1 MVFWY
6 TYLYMKSPENNFI
19 KKVGRG
25 VKNTLMGVTAAGLL
39 AHAASQ
45 DKPVVDNKPTM
56 SIESVDS
63 VYAHFDPETRKELES
78 LEKDYAS
85 MYLYDHTDAKEKGVT
100 QIDLQ
105 NRFREVIGKY
115 GQGLKIVFPESTHK
129 TIADRA
135 ADAVFTKIL
144 RQDKEHAHYA
154 NSTLFYSNT
163 PTDYEVTDKGDSAAV
178 SSVRLENFVAEFSH
192 HINNDFSLRR
202 VAYYGEGFLR
212 SGFHQQGMYGQTS
225 SVEYQ
230 AHQVTEKALSAY
242 FNADPE
248 QLNIP
253 FEKIRGSYEQFYEK
267 IADKY
272 KNELGDDEFY
282 MINGQYIQ
290 QTKHHLDSLDQTQ
303 DWLLGRID
311 QLRAEV
317 VEQAGKQENIAES
330 FKGVIT
336 WEALQSAL
344 EGESLKD
351 YVYGQ
356 NALNKVVREIK
367 NKNFESIDQLTHDE
381 VFLRNPDF
389 IKFIDYSIS
398 GSALHS
404 SKEKE
409 YDEVLERFSHE
420 ESKNY
425 IKHMLPFL
433 ETITDNLA
441 KKYPNGE
448 MSGGTFDVLRKEINR
463 VLHVEKQ
470 FTHGE
475 YNASLSETD
484 QRIARL
490 ITRSSEVYNPRP
502 PHAHHRAG

>member
-1 MVFWY
+1 MG
-6 TYLYMKSPENNFI
+6 K
-19 KKVGRG
+19 G
-25 VKNTLMGVTAAGLL
+25 VKNTIMGVTAAGLL
-39 AHAASQ
+39 AHAVSQ
-45 DKPVVDNKPTM
+45 DKPTIDSKPAM

-63 VYAHFDPETRKELES
+63 VYTHFDAETKKELES

-85 MYLYDHTDAKEKGVT
+85 MYLYDHSDAKEKGIT
-100 QIDLQ
+100 QADLQ
-105 NRFREVIGKY
+105 HRFREIVGKY
-115 GQGLKIVFPESTHK
+115 GQDLKIVFPESPNK
-129 TIADRA
+129 TIADRT
-135 ADAVFTKIL
+135 ADAVFTKVL

-154 NSTLFYSNT
+154 NNTLFYSNT
-163 PTDYEVTDKGDSAAV
+163 PTDYEVTDKGDSVAV
-178 SSVRLENFVAEFSH
+178 SSVRFENFVAEFSH
-192 HINNDFSLRR
+192 HINHDFSPRR
-202 VAYYGEGFLR
+202 IAYYGEGFVH
-212 SGFHQQGMYGQTS
+212 SSFHQEGMYGQTS

-242 FNADPE
+242 LNADPE
-248 QLNIP
+248 QLTIP

-267 IADKY
+267 VADKY
-272 KNELGDDEFY
+272 KNELGDGELY

-290 QTKHHLDSLDQTQ
+290 QTKHHLDSLDKTK
-303 DWLLGRID
+303 DWLLGRLD

-317 VEQAGKQENIAES
+317 VEQAAKQENIAES

-336 WEALQSAL
+336 WEALQSTL

-356 NALNKVVREIK
+356 NALNKVVLEIK
-367 NKNFESIDQLTHDE
+367 NKNFESIDLLAHDE
-381 VFLRNPDF
+381 VFVRNPDF
-389 IKFIDYSIS
+389 IKYIDYSIS
-398 GSALHS
+398 GSTLYS

-409 YDEVLERFSHE
+409 YDEVLERLSHE

-433 ETITDNLA
+433 ETVTENLA

-448 MSGGTFDVLRKEINR
+448 MSSGTFDVLRKEINR

-475 YNASLSETD
+475 YDASLSETD
-484 QRIARL
+484 GRIARL
-490 ITRSSEVYNPRP
+490 ITRSREVYDLSPAQHKHR
-502 PHAHHRAG
+502 RAG